1 MDYNIFL
8 LSVQDKVDK
17 EDLSTL
23 KLKFKPAKQK
33 SIIRLDFCHFKKPI
47 KPLIVSIICGF
58 VFLLGS

>member
-23 KLKFKPAKQK
+23 KLKFKNLQN
-33 SIIRLDFCHFKKPI
+33 KKVLSD
-47 KPLIVSIICGF
+47 LIFATSR
-58 VFLLGS
+58 SQ